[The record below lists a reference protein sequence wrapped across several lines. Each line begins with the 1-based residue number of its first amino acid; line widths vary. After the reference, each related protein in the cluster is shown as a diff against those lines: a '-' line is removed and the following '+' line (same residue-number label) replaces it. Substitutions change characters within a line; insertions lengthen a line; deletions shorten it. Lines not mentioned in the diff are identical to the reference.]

1 MGRPRL
7 TDAEREER
15 RRARSRFSFSDAS
28 YKHYDVRAEGYG
40 STDEWM
46 AAADALAGGRGI
58 LDRTKAKPRGN
69 PDLLLLNL
77 EEMPSDITG
86 LKRAYRNTLFVVHP
100 DFRTGSDKACR
111 DVLSAFERLS
121 RFY

>member
-15 RRARSRFSFSDAS
+15 RRVRSAFSFSDAS
-28 YKHYDVRAEGYG
+28 YQHYDPRQEGYG

-58 LDRTKAKPRGN
+58 LKNTTKPKGN
-69 PDLLLLNL
+69 PDLNLLNL
-77 EEMPSDITG
+77 DAMPADIG
-86 LKRAYRNTLFVVHP
+86 ALKRAFRNTLFLVHP
-100 DFRTGSDKACR
+100 DFAGGSNEACR
-111 DVLSAFERLS
+111 AVLAAFDRLL